1 MQRFWTKGKAID
13 MRIDLGYNYQNS
25 SFSKIL
31 HLNQILCITDMAW
44 PAGRYVLC
52 KGLQIL
58 TTPIVLIGQ
67 SVQKPDVIRFFLSL
81 CSVFLTF
88 WSRNYFFLIL
98 AHPVYKM

>member
-1 MQRFWTKGKAID
+1 MFAEVHKFMQRFWTKGKAID

-67 SVQKPDVIRFFLSL
+67 SVQIPDVIRFFLSL
-81 CSVFLTF
+81 CPVFFNLLEPEL
-88 WSRNYFFLIL
+88 FF
-98 AHPVYKM
+98 